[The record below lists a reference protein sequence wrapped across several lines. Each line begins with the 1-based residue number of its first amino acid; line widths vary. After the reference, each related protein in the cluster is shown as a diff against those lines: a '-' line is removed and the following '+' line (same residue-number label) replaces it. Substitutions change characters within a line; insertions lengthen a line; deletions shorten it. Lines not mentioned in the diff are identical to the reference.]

1 MEGEKM
7 KVRYNYNW
15 VDVSPDTT
23 PDDVRAVFPE
33 VDAWITQKRGEHFN
47 WCMQQAACDRNGS
60 YKDWLER
67 VLKEIQKGLNRARL
81 LPAYLSINE
90 YRKIVLSEL
99 ARLEDNTKLQRK
111 KEKQIDER
119 LTQGDVKKIL
129 DALEDTGYCDEWRA
143 GKKRRLC
150 ALAVQLIEGKTA
162 GLWQPTS
169 GKYEYEPFE
178 AYLGIAAGLAKT
190 AYKIDVEGASV
201 RGFSE
206 IVGIINKAVE
216 K

>member
-1 MEGEKM
+1 M
-7 KVRYNYNW
+7 KVNYNGNW
-15 VDVSPDTT
+15 VEVSPNTT
-23 PDDVRAVFPE
+23 PGDVREVFPE
-33 VDAWITQKRGEHFN
+33 VDAWIMQKREEHYN

-67 VLKEIQKGLNRARL
+67 VLNEIQKGLNRARL

-99 ARLEDNTKLQRK
+99 ERIEDTTKQQKK
-111 KEKQIDER
+111 KEKPIDER
-119 LTQGDVKKIL
+119 LTQGNVKKIL
-129 DALEDTGYCDEWRA
+129 DALEQAGYCDEWRE

-150 ALAVQLIEGKTA
+150 VEAVRLIEERTQ
-162 GLWQPTS
+162 GLWQPTN

-178 AYLGIAAGLAKT
+178 TYFGIATGLAKT
-190 AYKIDVEGASV
+190 AYKIDDEGASV
-201 RGFSE
+201 RGLSE
-206 IVGIINKAVE
+206 ITGIINKAIE